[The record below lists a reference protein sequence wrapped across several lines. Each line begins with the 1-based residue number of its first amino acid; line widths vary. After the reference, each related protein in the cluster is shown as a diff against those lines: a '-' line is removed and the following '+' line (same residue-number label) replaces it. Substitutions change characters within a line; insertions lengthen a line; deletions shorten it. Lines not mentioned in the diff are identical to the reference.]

1 MNQEEMKEQEDSG
14 KNGLGD
20 TDKYSEAT
28 DNQVKG
34 DTPAGCT
41 FGLPNQTDCS
51 ATDMTSV
58 EGRNSQQEK
67 IVFSEAPISG
77 KEINPNNGFKTS
89 AVSATGKASVEESDP
104 QRDDAPVNI
113 SPYKDAELPSI
124 DAAELYDYLL
134 SLAQDEATPLTR
146 RYLQLRDL
154 LERLCRASVQNK
166 QLQLTDLAARI
177 SYLAATYGLSR
188 VAQNRLH
195 TFRLT
200 SNAVMNLREEPT
212 RENIMRDIR
221 TLTLTIKTITHSD
234 IPQPLY
240 ALLPRSEEPS
250 HAPAPLLQGERI
262 RRMRVCFQYADQE
275 FLYVNPV
282 ERTVDEPIRVRYNV
296 EGLNSEFA
304 ETVDKLWP
312 HAQLNLLDVMVSAE
326 GIHSPAL
333 IVLEPDYLIDISSM
347 AECFKEYG
355 AHPANYLLGKLRP
368 PVNSR
373 HILLGNIANL
383 FLDEWIHAKGEVDYL
398 ECMAKVFRTYPLELA
413 TCDDL
418 LDAKKA
424 KEFSSD
430 CRRHF
435 ENIRQTVLQTF
446 HNPGYKLNREDAVL
460 EPSYICEALGLQGR
474 LDYMQRDMSSFIEM
488 KSGKGDEYFIPG
500 KVVPKENHK
509 VQMLLYQAVLQ
520 FSMGKD
526 HRHTRA
532 FLLYTRYP
540 LLYPAK
546 EEWAQV
552 RRAINLR
559 NLIVANEYAV
569 QLHNNPAFTASIIN
583 DITPEAL
590 NLKGLRGRYWE
601 CYLAPSI
608 AAPGAALARLTPLE
622 REYFL
627 TLYNF
632 IVKEH
637 YTSKS
642 GDMDYDGRA
651 GAAAL
656 WLASLTEK
664 REAGEILYDLTI
676 SENRATNAQR
686 ATVAFDIPLYEEE
699 EFLPNFRVGDVV
711 QFYERNR
718 AEDNATNKMVFKGSI
733 AEISAT
739 RIVIRIRATQRNP
752 SVLPA
757 GSTYAVEH
765 DTMDTGYKSMYQ
777 ALTLFAS
784 ANEERRRLLLG
795 QRLPRFDKTF
805 DAAIAA
811 APDDFARVALKAR
824 AARDFFLLVGPPGT
838 GKTSRAL
845 RRMVESFHDETPG
858 SILLLAYTN
867 RAVDEICKSISEKID
882 AEHPENNRKGFDYIR
897 VGSELSCEER
907 FRSHLLENVLEQCTR
922 RSDVVQRLTACRIFV
937 GTVASLSTKTDL
949 FQLKHFDVAIIDE
962 ATQILEPQLLGI
974 LSARDWEGRDAVDRF
989 IMIGDHKQLPA
1000 VVLQGEEQSRV
1011 ASEALRS
1018 VGITNL
1024 KDSLF
1029 ERLYRFYV
1037 GDAQSGSI
1045 EDSVRTVSDGIFSEN
1060 KTEMGS
1066 ESDVKSA
1073 ETFKSGNNIP
1083 EDEGAEACLSAGVH
1097 SLKDRAVDMLCRQG
1111 RMNPAVA
1118 AFPNQAFY
1126 GGRLQSVGLPHQLDE
1141 SCPYG
1146 PRVQFIPSEPQLT
1159 GLSGKSNQCEARI
1172 AARIATEVYYRN
1184 PAAFDTLHTLGIITP
1199 YRSQIAL
1206 IRKELEETGI
1216 PALQEIMVDTV
1227 ERFQGS
1233 ERDVIIYSFSVNYA
1247 WQIPFLSNIIRED
1260 GALIDRKLNV
1270 ALTRARQ
1277 QMYIIGVPQL
1287 LKKDKIYEA
1296 LINLTST
1303 MLH

>member
-1 MNQEEMKEQEDSG
+1 MHKFQEWVLLFMNLYQFPASVLRKKSRNFIRSKNEFKEKGIEKMNQEEMKEQDDSG
-14 KNGLGD
+14 KNGFGG
-20 TDKYSEAT
+20 TDKVSEAT
-28 DNQVKG
+28 DNREKG
-34 DTPAGCT
+34 DTPTGSTSA
-41 FGLPNQTDCS
+41 LPNQAD
-51 ATDMTSV
+51 A
-58 EGRNSQQEK
+58 
-67 IVFSEAPISG
+67 
-77 KEINPNNGFKTS
+77 
-89 AVSATGKASVEESDP
+89 SATGKASDGVVDVRNDKLVFSEIPIKVKGTEPYNGSESL
-104 QRDDAPVNI
+104 DASVTGKAPGDTDKAL
-113 SPYKDAELPSI
+113 KDADPDKEAALPSI
-124 DAAELYDYLL
+124 DAVELYDYLL

-154 LERLCRASVQNK
+154 LERLCRASMQNK

-188 VAQNRLH
+188 SAQNRLH

-212 RENIMRDIR
+212 RENLMRDIR
-221 TLTLTIKTITHSD
+221 TLTLTIKTITQSD

-240 ALLPRSEEPS
+240 VLLPQSEEPL
-250 HAPAPLLQGERI
+250 HASAPLLQGERI

-326 GIHSPAL
+326 GVHSPAL
-333 IVLEPDYLIDISSM
+333 IVLEPDYLIDISSL

-418 LDAKKA
+418 LTASKA
-424 KEFSSD
+424 NEFSSD
-430 CRRHF
+430 CRKHF
-435 ENIRQTVLQTF
+435 ENIRQIVLQTF
-446 HNPGYKLNREDAVL
+446 HDPGYKLNREDAVL
-460 EPSYICEALGLQGR
+460 EPSYVCEALGLQGR

-601 CYLAPSI
+601 CYLAPSV
-608 AAPGAALARLTPLE
+608 AAPGIALARLTPLE

-664 REAGEILYDLTI
+664 REAGEILYDLII
-676 SENRATNAQR
+676 SENRATDAQR
-686 ATVAFDIPLYEEE
+686 ATVTFDIPLYEEE

-718 AEDNATNKMVFKGSI
+718 VEDNATNKMVFKGSI

-765 DTMDTGYKSMYQ
+765 DTMDTSYKSMYQ

-795 QRLPRFDKTF
+795 QRPPRFDKTF

-811 APDDFARVALKAR
+811 APNDFVRVALKAR
-824 AARDFFLLVGPPGT
+824 AAKDFFLLVGPPGT

-867 RAVDEICKSISEKID
+867 RAVDEICKSISEKVD

-907 FRSHLLENVLEQCTR
+907 FRGHLLENVLEQCTR
-922 RSDVVQRLTACRIFV
+922 RTDVVQRLTACRIFV

-1029 ERLYRFYV
+1029 ERLYRFYT
-1037 GDAQSGSI
+1037 GDA
-1045 EDSVRTVSDGIFSEN
+1045 EPVSE
-1060 KTEMGS
+1060 
-1066 ESDVKSA
+1066 
-1073 ETFKSGNNIP
+1073 
-1083 EDEGAEACLSAGVH
+1083 EAF

-1118 AFPNQAFY
+1118 TFPNQAFY

-1184 PAAFDTLHTLGIITP
+1184 PDHFDTLHTLGIITP

-1206 IRKELEETGI
+1206 IRKELEQTGI

-1260 GALIDRKLNV
+1260 GVLIDRKLNV